1 MSMQFTSITHNVSES
16 FVCAIVNNDFS
27 GCTDEEVSQ
36 LRDWFKSSTEPYRDA
51 DDNEWV
57 YTHTTVDTAE
67 SPSFA
72 RCDVCDLYADTYPVQ
87 VMFTL
92 RTPQLPL

>member
-1 MSMQFTSITHNVSES
+1 MSMQFTSITHNISES
-16 FVCAIVNNDFS
+16 FLCAIVNDDFS
-27 GCTDEEVSQ
+27 GLTDEEVSQ
-36 LRDWFKSSTEPYRDA
+36 LRDWFMSSTESYRDA

-57 YTHTTVDTAE
+57 HTHTTVDTAN

-72 RCDVCDLYADTYPVQ
+72 HCDVCGLYANTYPVL

-92 RTPQLPL
+92 RTPQLAL